1 MPLLALP
8 FLLLSLLDDS
18 PETALEHA
26 RIVNLER
33 AAALPNFVVDETA
46 TRFKSRHVNPPKW
59 ELFDTVES
67 ELAVRGSGFTRENVR
82 RNGKPWQKPDLSD
95 FNWGIG
101 FGAGLHQVFSPKCP
115 TILEFQGREE
125 AGGKQRLA
133 YRFQSPPDGCFATFT
148 INGKQHNPAETGRV
162 LIEDPGGAVV
172 YFETVARE
180 FPKGFGADPYTFAMK
195 WDYVK
200 IGDASHLLPVSAEI
214 FGGFVRGD
222 LWHVVVEFKNHRHFE
237 ASTKVTYQ

>member
-1 MPLLALP
+1 MPLLAL
-8 FLLLSLLDDS
+8 FLLILLDDS
-18 PETALEHA
+18 PQTALEHA
-26 RIVNLER
+26 RTVNLER

-46 TRFKSRHVNPPKW
+46 TRYKSRHVNPPKW

-67 ELAVRGSGFTRENVR
+67 ELAVQGSGFIRQNVR

-133 YRFQSPPDGCFATFT
+133 YRFLSPPDGCFATFT

-162 LIEDPGGAVV
+162 LIEEPGGAVV
-172 YFETVARE
+172 QFETLARE

-200 IGDASHLLPVSAEI
+200 VGDASHLLPVSAEI
-214 FGGFVRGD
+214 FGGFTKGD

-237 ASTKVTYQ
+237 ASTKLTYK